1 MSEGSRA
8 ERDFVHLHIHT
19 EYSLLDGACRIDQ
32 LMDRVKECGQNAV
45 AITDH
50 GVMYGVIDFYR
61 ACKAEGIHP
70 VIGCEVYVA
79 PRTRFD
85 KQHEFDS
92 EARHLVLL
100 CQNETGYRNLL
111 YMVSQAYIEGF
122 YIKPR
127 IDLDLLREHSEG
139 LIALSA
145 CLAGEIPRRILA
157 GNLKGAKEY
166 ALQMQEIFG
175 EGNYYL
181 ELQDHGIRDQA
192 EVNRGLLRIH
202 QETGIPLVCTN
213 DAHYLRKEDAE
224 SHDVLLCIQTGKT
237 VDDENRMRY
246 EPKNF
251 YIRSTEEMEEL
262 FAAYPEAVENTQRIA
277 DRCQLEFTFGKYH
290 LPEFQLP
297 PGYDSPTYLRKLCEE
312 GFARCYGEG
321 HENYHKQLDYELNMI
336 EKMGFTDYFL
346 IVADFVN
353 YARGAG
359 IPVGPG
365 RGSAAGSMV
374 SYCLHITDIDP
385 MQYSL
390 YFERFLN
397 PERVSMPDID
407 MDFGD
412 TRRGEV
418 VDYVRRKYG
427 DDHVAQIVTFG
438 TMAARAQHDL
448 CRGGCRGQARAR
460 RAGRAAHHARRRAQ
474 AFQAARR
481 SLRDGRAREETHRH
495 GQGARGHA
503 APRVDARGGR
513 RHHEAAGV

>member
-1 MSEGSRA
+1 MS
-8 ERDFVHLHIHT
+8 FVHLHVHT
-19 EYSLLDGACRIDQ
+19 EYSLLDGACRIRD
-32 LMDRVKECGQNAV
+32 LPKLVRELGQNAV

-127 IDLDLLREHSEG
+127 IDLNLLREHSEG

-157 GNLKGAKEY
+157 GNLEGAKEY

-181 ELQDHGIRDQA
+181 ELQNHGIRDQA

-246 EPKNF
+246 EPQNF
-251 YIRSTEEMEEL
+251 YIRSTEEMEQL

-290 LPEFQLP
+290 LPEFL
-297 PGYDSPTYLRKLCEE
+297 LR
-312 GFARCYGEG
+312 
-321 HENYHKQLDYELNMI
+321 
-336 EKMGFTDYFL
+336 
-346 IVADFVN
+346 
-353 YARGAG
+353 RGA
-359 IPVGPG
+359 
-365 RGSAAGSMV
+365 
-374 SYCLHITDIDP
+374 
-385 MQYSL
+385 
-390 YFERFLN
+390 
-397 PERVSMPDID
+397 
-407 MDFGD
+407 
-412 TRRGEV
+412 
-418 VDYVRRKYG
+418 
-427 DDHVAQIVTFG
+427 
-438 TMAARAQHDL
+438 
-448 CRGGCRGQARAR
+448 
-460 RAGRAAHHARRRAQ
+460 
-474 AFQAARR
+474 
-481 SLRDGRAREETHRH
+481 
-495 GQGARGHA
+495 
-503 APRVDARGGR
+503 
-513 RHHEAAGV
+513 